1 MKEAANRSGYL
12 LSLDEV
18 VGRAP
23 TDRTWRDEW
32 MELNLELARTSGFDI
47 EATRPKLE
55 PGGKFHYDTKL
66 ANYEHQVSYKTATGW
81 SVEDAEAHVAL
92 SGACSPVLAESI
104 KTGETRFAASCHAI
118 YSALVQAAKLQ
129 TTTPPTCYSWIHGKG
144 GLNEIDHKFASL
156 EVPDANGFR
165 GLTCA
170 GEISCIGP
178 TQTFDISEMFPRDGA
193 KPQRREMS
201 GGQAT
206 FKDLDGDVVAFI
218 SRPEDNAGLHS
229 VINTGG
235 AGSYRVPPQCLVVF
249 KRYHSAGT
257 WEVETA
263 SGAVRPDCGCFE
275 VHITYVIP
283 KDGHLHDETVTGDK
297 FVPSV
302 TSLTF
307 GDRKLYARGRKEIEN
322 QPLPLSLRE
331 EWQRDDTWTDRGGMS
346 FSAAAELAYVLG
358 VAGVQPS
365 GGGFRHTVCLRTFA
379 GVRDAEHVGDTLA
392 DFLSKANEHVT
403 RAAETMGMPLD
414 ARLHLLNEDEVL
426 AIRLYTGPGYEVI
439 NSFLREMSTLSE
451 GTRMKY
457 ACSRDLTYATTAR
470 ALCSAVRKLSRVN
483 PTVCQD
489 GSHNTRTRRWRGVCG
504 VLSDAF
510 FIKDPLGMIC
520 ATDAGFLSTS
530 TAYDTPLHYMQTA
543 RSNVLWELVTSSE
556 DEHGYHCGA
565 DVSFLSQ
572 FAGQREEL
580 YPPLTMLRVVAH
592 SEISADDL
600 SISEVQ
606 GRATAPQAPPL
617 KLSASQVW
625 RKQLPETKS
634 ANAMTAMARTQTA
647 NREWLERTSDTMRTF
662 VTEHHAKMCF
672 VDGKSFVHV
681 LVQPTF
687 V

>member
-1 MKEAANRSGYL
+1 
-12 LSLDEV
+12 V
-18 VGRAP
+18 CAP
-23 TDRTWRDEW
+23 
-32 MELNLELARTSGFDI
+32 
-47 EATRPKLE
+47 
-55 PGGKFHYDTKL
+55 
-66 ANYEHQVSYKTATGW
+66 
-81 SVEDAEAHVAL
+81 
-92 SGACSPVLAESI
+92 
-104 KTGETRFAASCHAI
+104 
-118 YSALVQAAKLQ
+118 
-129 TTTPPTCYSWIHGKG
+129 GKG

-403 RAAETMGMPLD
+403 RAAETMGMAPGLTQCPTTSRVHCSVRPAWTSLTAHRRVLHRHAARRSAPSAQRGRGARDPAVHGPRLRGHQLLPARDVHTERGD
-414 ARLHLLNEDEVL
+414 AHEVRVL
-426 AIRLYTGPGYEVI
+426 ARSDVRDDCTCPLLGGP
-439 NSFLREMSTLSE
+439 
-451 GTRMKY
+451 
-457 ACSRDLTYATTAR
+457 
-470 ALCSAVRKLSRVN
+470 
-483 PTVCQD
+483 
-489 GSHNTRTRRWRGVCG
+489 
-504 VLSDAF
+504 
-510 FIKDPLGMIC
+510 
-520 ATDAGFLSTS
+520 
-530 TAYDTPLHYMQTA
+530 
-543 RSNVLWELVTSSE
+543 
-556 DEHGYHCGA
+556 
-565 DVSFLSQ
+565 
-572 FAGQREEL
+572 
-580 YPPLTMLRVVAH
+580 
-592 SEISADDL
+592 
-600 SISEVQ
+600 
-606 GRATAPQAPPL
+606 
-617 KLSASQVW
+617 
-625 RKQLPETKS
+625 
-634 ANAMTAMARTQTA
+634 
-647 NREWLERTSDTMRTF
+647 
-662 VTEHHAKMCF
+662 
-672 VDGKSFVHV
+672 
-681 LVQPTF
+681 
-687 V
+687 